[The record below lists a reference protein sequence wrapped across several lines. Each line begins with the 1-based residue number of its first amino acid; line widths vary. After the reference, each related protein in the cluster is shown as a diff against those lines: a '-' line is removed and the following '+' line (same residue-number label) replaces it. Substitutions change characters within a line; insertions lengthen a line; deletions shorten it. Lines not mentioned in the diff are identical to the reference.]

1 MLMIYKARHDI
12 SQQVVVSFDFFLS
25 IDLEG
30 GGLMIIQ
37 AHDSTLTEPEPDLRF
52 CSRRM
57 GFIKIGGIKGCS
69 GTVMNS
75 NPKASSGD
83 CRTMGDKSDKSQPTV
98 SGLSIPL

>member
-12 SQQVVVSFDFFLS
+12 CQQVVVSFDFSLS

-37 AHDSTLTEPEPDLRF
+37 AHDSTLAEPEPDLRF

-69 GTVMNS
+69 TVMNS

-83 CRTMGDKSDKSQPTV
+83 SRTMGDKSDKSQPTV